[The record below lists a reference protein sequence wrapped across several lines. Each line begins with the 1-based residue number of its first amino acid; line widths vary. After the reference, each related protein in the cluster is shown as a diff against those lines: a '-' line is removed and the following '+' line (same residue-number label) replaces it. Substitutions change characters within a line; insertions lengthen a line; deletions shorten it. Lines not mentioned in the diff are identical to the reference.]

1 MSLSRSYPPCP
12 DYPPYPDDVLQAA
25 SRAAARQLGISVEGL
40 HLPREQGD
48 RSARFA
54 GRTAGGVHVFVK
66 MLATEHAD
74 TRRLFQHEIAVTHAL
89 SATQS
94 EAFYVPELLGQGHH
108 GDVLWM
114 ALEYVEGEPV
124 RLDAETLPHLA
135 KALRAIR
142 EVGPEIVVGHDCAA
156 DHEPWGM
163 ERYRRNIHETAARL
177 EALGYID
184 GEQRG
189 IVEYFTNLTAP
200 ELDDADVHKTT
211 PQPQHGDFAPG
222 NLRLRS
228 GTIVVLDWEHANLD
242 RGWLDVA
249 HYATTSSAWGS
260 QLGRDLARAVV
271 DNWDVEENFFL
282 LAQLERL
289 AGRANDKHCRRGQRD
304 DVTLSRLRE
313 LTMEL
318 RRFIPQD
325 P

>member
-1 MSLSRSYPPCP
+1 MSVTRSYPPCP
-12 DYPPYPDDVLQAA
+12 DYPPYPDDVLQSA
-25 SRAAARQLGISVEGL
+25 SQAAARQLGINVEGL

-54 GRTAGGVHVFVK
+54 GRTSGGVHVFVK
-66 MLATEHAD
+66 MLATEHVD
-74 TRRLFQHEIAVTHAL
+74 TRRLFQHEIAVTRAL
-89 SATQS
+89 SATQT
-94 EAFYVPELLGQGHH
+94 EAFHVPELLGHDQH

-114 ALEYVEGEPV
+114 ALEYVRGEPV
-124 RLDAETLPHLA
+124 HLDAEILPPLA

-142 EVGPEIVVGHDCAA
+142 EVDPEIVVGHYCAA

-163 ERYRRNIHETAARL
+163 ERYRRNILETAARL
-177 EALGYID
+177 EALGYVN

-189 IVEYFTNLTAP
+189 IGEYFTNRTAP
-200 ELDDADVHKTT
+200 ELDEGDVRNYA
-211 PQPQHGDFAPG
+211 QAHGDFAPG

-228 GTIVVLDWEHANLD
+228 GTIVVLDCEHAKLD

-249 HYATTSSAWGS
+249 HYTTTSSAWGS
-260 QLGRDLARAVV
+260 QLGRDLAQAVV
-271 DNWDVEENFFL
+271 GNWDVEENFFP

-313 LTMEL
+313 LTTVL
-318 RRFIPQD
+318 RRFVPHA